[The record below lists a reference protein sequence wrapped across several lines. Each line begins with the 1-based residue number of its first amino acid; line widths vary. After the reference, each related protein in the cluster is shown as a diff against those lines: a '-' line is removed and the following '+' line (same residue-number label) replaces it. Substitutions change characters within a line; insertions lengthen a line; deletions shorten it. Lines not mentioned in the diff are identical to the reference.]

1 MKVFISWS
9 GERSRH
15 MAAALKE
22 WLPMA
27 LQHVE
32 PWMSEEDIEAGGR
45 WATSIGAELQS
56 SNIGIVC
63 VTAENLTSDWLHFE
77 AGALSKSLEE
87 SAVIPALL
95 DIDVQAVSGPLAQ
108 FQAKKMDMDGV
119 MDIAKATNRHGDNK
133 LDETTLSNAVE
144 GLWNTLNDK
153 LQAIPDADKET
164 KRRRSQSEV
173 LEDLVT
179 NVRGVGQQVDQL
191 EDALQSGDGRRR
203 RISSRYRLPMMLDV
217 LTPKR
222 MGLDRDDSRI
232 LLVMAGIVR
241 QDLPWVSEILLDFHR
256 VYSAASQGERP
267 AIINRYKDLIMNIT
281 RNPFMMDRHG
291 NSRELRLMTRE
302 LIMGLEMWF
311 DRLDQITFDEDV
323 VNAEDH
329 AEDNDD

>member
-15 MAAALKE
+15 MAAELKE

-119 MDIAKATNRHGDNK
+119 MDIAKAINRHGDNK

-153 LQAIPDADKET
+153 LQAIPDADKQT
-164 KRRRSQSEV
+164 KRHRSQSGV

-179 NVRGVGQQVDQL
+179 NVRGVGQQVDHL
-191 EDALQSGDGRRR
+191 EDMLRAGDGRKRR
-203 RISSRYRLPMMLDV
+203 WHGRPILPMLLDG
-217 LTPKR
+217 LTSKHL
-222 MGLDRDDSRI
+222 GLARGDTTI
-232 LLVMAGIVR
+232 LLILAGLAR
-241 QDLPWVSEILLDFHR
+241 EDLPWISELLVDFHR
-256 VYSAASQGERP
+256 NYRVAIKADRMELIQKYRSLIETMIRNPEMMKWHERP
-267 AIINRYKDLIMNIT
+267 KYIHALA
-281 RNPFMMDRHG
+281 
-291 NSRELRLMTRE
+291 RELY
-302 LIMGLEMWF
+302 MGIDLW
-311 DRLDQITFDEDV
+311 LDQLEASEFRSASEIEGV
-323 VNAEDH
+323 LSPQQE
-329 AEDNDD
+329 